1 MLQHT
6 AYSVK
11 VLAKFIFIVLEKDL
25 QKEYRNRKKC
35 CKYQFDKMKQNRS
48 LTNRGLY
55 FVSKWSFLT
64 KDCVQEKQHTN
75 TSDGKDV
82 VGEIFENERQNK
94 STGIIREYNSQT
106 DTGLDVVKPAFTFEN
121 VKRRKLGLKTNHG
134 SERKP
139 QATKKYEEMKGDY
152 DDTNYY
158 DQSNH
163 VQTNIALNARNAIK
177 ISKMFYTKNGGRQY
191 M

>member
-1 MLQHT
+1 
-6 AYSVK
+6 
-11 VLAKFIFIVLEKDL
+11 
-25 QKEYRNRKKC
+25 
-35 CKYQFDKMKQNRS
+35 MKQNRS
-48 LTNRGLY
+48 LSNRGLY

-64 KDCVQEKQHTN
+64 KDYVQEKQHTN

-134 SERKP
+134 SERRP